1 MGMFT
6 YRVRKSRRLSKD
18 IGVLQIVHL
27 VFVGLIPP
35 GIKEVLY
42 DIFPSSG
49 SRPLKGVCIFLRELF
64 RFPLNGDLLKHHKL
78 IIMYSWERCPI
89 PLGAF
94 VKYSL

>member
-1 MGMFT
+1 MFT

-27 VFVGLIPP
+27 VFVGSIPP

-49 SRPLKGVCIFLRELF
+49 SRPLKGVCIFFLRELF
-64 RFPLNGDLLKHHKL
+64 RFPLKGDLPKHHKL
-78 IIMYSWERCPI
+78 IIMYLWEGCPI
-89 PLGAF
+89 PIGAF
-94 VKYSL
+94 VKCS